1 MGKTKDL
8 SSDEEMILGTIFH
21 VLENERQI
29 YVKIEI
35 FISFFVLSISSLGLV
50 NPVRCA
56 FWCERQRHIDF
67 YGALQESVSRK
78 I

>member
-21 VLENERQI
+21 VLENERRI

-50 NPVRCA
+50 NSVR
-56 FWCERQRHIDF
+56 
-67 YGALQESVSRK
+67 
-78 I
+78 